1 MMLIGKDLSYRVP
14 QRFQLSTDAFT
25 GYSDAV
31 DSVFGSEIDYGTI
44 HKNYKSDFSMQHR
57 YSPPQVVSVYMAVRS
72 GMPVKKMISTSHV
85 EKQNLTMRMNM
96 RRLTRL
102 TNAFSKKLS
111 NLQAAVSLHFF
122 LL

>member
-44 HKNYKSDFSMQHR
+44 HKNYKADFSMQHR

-85 EKQNLTMRMNM
+85 EKPNLTMRMNNE
-96 RRLTRL
+96 TA
-102 TNAFSKKLS
+102 NNIDECFQQEA
-111 NLQAAVSLHFF
+111 
-122 LL
+122 